1 MLGEIRGTVR
11 FKEPISFYTSLR
23 TGGAAD
29 VFIVPQNL
37 DDVRHA
43 LSFAERQQL
52 PVLVLGGGNKM
63 LVRDGGIRGVVLRL
77 EGCLARA
84 EFQGEEAL
92 VGGGMGLA
100 AMIRQAASHDLGG
113 VEPLAGIPATVGGAI
128 ATNAGTADG
137 WIGDYV
143 SVVYFLYPDG
153 TFGEY
158 KVPNEP
164 LTERHLEI
172 PHGTVTVGCR
182 MRFQRRPS
190 TEIHR
195 DIKARLKHKNIAQ
208 PLALASAGAVW
219 KDPQG
224 ASAARLIERAGL
236 RGKRVGA
243 AEISAK
249 ASNYIINRGGATA
262 ADVLSL
268 MELTRERVRA
278 QFRVTLEEDIRIIGE
293 AACAGRTARR
303 AG

>member
-29 VFIVPQNL
+29 VFIVPQSV

-52 PVLVLGGGNKM
+52 PVFVLGGGNKV

-77 EGCLARA
+77 EGCLGRS

-92 VGGGMGLA
+92 IGAGMGLA
-100 AMIRQAASHDLGG
+100 AVIRQAAAHELGG
-113 VEPLAGIPATVGGAI
+113 VEPLAGIPATVGGAL

-158 KVPNEP
+158 KVDTA
-164 LTERHLEI
+164 LTERRLEI

-182 MRFQRRPS
+182 MRFHRRP
-190 TEIHR
+190 TTDIHR
-195 DIKARLKHKNIAQ
+195 DIKARLKHKNVAQ

-219 KDPQG
+219 KDPPG

-249 ASNYIINRGGATA
+249 AANYIINRGGATA

-278 QFRVTLEEDIRIIGE
+278 QFRITLEEDIRVLGE
-293 AACAGRTARR
+293 GACASREARR